1 MMSIRES
8 SVVVLDT
15 SRTSIRAVLGL
26 HDLLRTPSV
35 EVQARVGL
43 PRSLLH
49 EVNGDTHSSP
59 STSKAANGAVS
70 PNVRVTDY
78 LVGTQLQDALA
89 AGQDIVEYWPFA
101 EADIRDW
108 TQAEALWKHILFN
121 QLHLRRTQMESAV
134 LLSLPPGLSRDAYER
149 LCQLFFERFNV
160 AGFGILERPVAQFF
174 SAVNANSGLSGVVV
188 DMDREWTD
196 IAPIYDGF
204 LVNTARMSVRV
215 GMEDCK
221 RYLAGLLRGNQSIMT
236 ALLEPVEGENP
247 LDEDAQQAALEGL
260 AHQLWSEGHVKVLA
274 EGEAAAQDAEDLNA
288 DGDINIAAIVVAG
301 KEKAVIEKGMK
312 NKAARANAVEQ
323 ARAKEIEARDLIEV
337 QWRGKTVTIGKE
349 RHRFCE
355 PLFDVGVRE
364 SAKGKER
371 EKDVVQSLS
380 VQAAVA
386 EAVARTDFDQRQ
398 YIWQGLFVT
407 GEVTNHIKGL
417 GAALQTRLTSLLPLN
432 VDPQHNEV
440 QPRAIRTLRIPD
452 YFAEYRD
459 KGDGLASFL
468 GTSIVAKIT
477 FSETAGKNFVSKGDY
492 VSMGPRAVLGMS
504 PALL

>member
-1 MMSIRES
+1 MSIRDS

-15 SRTSIRAVLGL
+15 SRTSIRAGLGL
-26 HDLLRTPSV
+26 HDLLRTPAV
-35 EVQARVGL
+35 EVLARVGL
-43 PRSLLH
+43 PRSLL
-49 EVNGDTHSSP
+49 NGANGNAQSGP
-59 STSKAANGAVS
+59 STSKAANGTTV
-70 PNVRVTDY
+70 PNAKVTDY
-78 LVGTQLQDALA
+78 LVGAQLDEALA

-101 EADIRDW
+101 EADIVDW
-108 TQAEALWKHILFN
+108 TQAEALWKHVLFT

-134 LLSLPPGLSRDAYER
+134 LLSIPPCLSRDTYER
-149 LCQLFFERFNV
+149 LCQMFFERFNV
-160 AGFGILERPVAQFF
+160 AGFGILDRPVAQFY

-188 DMDREWTD
+188 DIDRDYTD

-204 LVNTARMSVRV
+204 LLGGARMSVMV

-221 RYLAGLLRGNQSIMT
+221 KYLAGLLRGNQSIMS

-247 LDEDAQQAALEGL
+247 LDEADQQAALEGL
-260 AHQLWSEGHVKVLA
+260 AQLLWSEGHVKVLA
-274 EGEAAAQDAEDLNA
+274 EGEAAAQDAEDPTA

-312 NKAARANAVEQ
+312 NKAARANAAEQ
-323 ARAKEIEARDLIEV
+323 ARAKEVEARDLIEV
-337 QWRGKTVTIGKE
+337 QWRGKTITVGKE

-355 PLFDVGVRE
+355 PLFDVAVRE
-364 SAKGKER
+364 SVKGKER
-371 EKDVVQSLS
+371 EKEGAPALSL
-380 VQAAVA
+380 QAAVA
-386 EAVARTDFDQRQ
+386 EAVARTELDQRQ

-407 GEVTNHIKGL
+407 GLITNHVKGL
-417 GAALQTRLTSLLPLN
+417 GAALQIRLTSLIPLN

-440 QPRAIRTLRIPD
+440 QPRAIRTLKIPD

-477 FSETAGKNFVSKGDY
+477 FNESAGKNYVSKSDY

-504 PALL
+504 PSLL